1 MKKTVYLLIL
11 FLLSFLLSS
20 CGKVEVKNNSAKSEN
35 NNLKVNLNSTGVS
48 VQTKN
53 WNIKADDNEVKR
65 EWKEN
70 LNWAKNDSW
79 ATLEEKLKNSLK
91 NGNNQ
96 NPSTNNQDK
105 SKNTVDLDS
114 EDEEALKIIDS
125 LNSIIDE

>member
-53 WNIKADDNEVKR
+53 WNIKADDNGVKI

-79 ATLEEKLKNSLK
+79 AKLEEKLKNSLK